1 MDEKLTQQLLEGST
15 YEQATVNVGR
25 TFPIG
30 IDEKILTAGIAL
42 ALAVPFAPLVYY
54 RRELIADLEETESTT
69 AALSVDIGT
78 LAFAGIV
85 SVFGTGLLFA
95 YLRRRIR
102 RADLDPERARRVVR
116 IEDLLMW
123 VLLQGTAFVLIA
135 VAVATAGVLAPE
147 TVADLYQQDVQLY
160 QRTGLA
166 LVDARL
172 LSGVGSVLSAIMLV
186 VWNVPDRVT

>member
-1 MDEKLTQQLLEGST
+1 MDEKLTQQLLQGST
-15 YEQATVNVGR
+15 YEQATVNVRR

-30 IDEKILTAGIAL
+30 IDGKILVAGLAL

-54 RRELIADLEETESTT
+54 RRELIAELEETESTA

-78 LAFAGIV
+78 LAFAGVV
-85 SVFGTGLLFA
+85 SVFGTGLLLV

-102 RADLDPERARRVVR
+102 SVDLDPERARRVVR
-116 IEDLLMW
+116 VEDLLMW

-135 VAVATAGVLAPE
+135 VLVAAAGVLAPE
-147 TVADLYQQDVQLY
+147 TVADLYQRDVRLY

-166 LVDARL
+166 FIDARL
-172 LSGVGSVLSAIMLV
+172 LSGLGGVLSATILV
-186 VWNVPDRVT
+186 MWNVSDPVT

>member
-1 MDEKLTQQLLEGST
+1 MDEKLTQQLLQGST
-15 YEQATVNVGR
+15 YEQATVNVRR

-30 IDEKILTAGIAL
+30 INGKMLVAGLAL
-42 ALAVPFAPLVYY
+42 ALTVPFAPLVYY
-54 RRELIADLEETESTT
+54 RRELIAELEGTESTT

-95 YLRRRIR
+95 YLRRRIQSI
-102 RADLDPERARRVVR
+102 DLDPERARRVVR

-135 VAVATAGVLAPE
+135 VLVAAAGVLAPE
-147 TVADLYQQDVQLY
+147 TVADLYQQDVRLY

-166 LVDARL
+166 FIDARL
-172 LSGVGSVLSAIMLV
+172 LSGLGSVLSAIMLV
-186 VWNVPDRVT
+186 VWNFSDPVT